1 MVRIC
6 NIARIIFCIDRRH
19 LSSYISGA
27 YQEEVGIENFSTR
40 QMGFTRCS
48 NSKCNLVF
56 QTGIEKTFSDADF
69 LCPACKQKLNTFHV
83 VQCSN
88 CQSIVNFLDLDDG
101 EESIVFYV
109 RKCHRCTGTEEDER
123 KLQFFYFPDLML

>member
-1 MVRIC
+1 MTRIY
-6 NIARIIFCIDRRH
+6 NTTGTIFCIDTS
-19 LSSYISGA
+19 LNVDYITLA
-27 YQEEVGIENFSTR
+27 YKEEVGIENFSTR
-40 QMGFTRCS
+40 QVGFTRCS

-56 QTGIEKTFSDADF
+56 QTGIGKVFSDTDF